1 MDELQSGIEVTG
13 SRVAGT
19 LYYVSDFDQFSP
31 GDADLC
37 QGHYVALKFE
47 APEGSTVTVQVFD
60 NEVARSAAQ
69 ELDSDMN
76 LICRVTDP
84 VKTKLKVTVSMDG
97 AEDLV
102 KVYRLGGLKLLD
114 TPSPVDHEDDGGEE
128 A

>member
-31 GDADLC
+31 GDPELC
-37 QGHYVALKFE
+37 EGHYVALKFE
-47 APEGSTVTVQVFD
+47 APEDSTVTVQVFD
-60 NEVARSAAQ
+60 NDVARSAAQ

-76 LICRVTDP
+76 LIVRVTDP
-84 VKTKLKVTVSMDG
+84 VNTKLKVTVSKTG
-97 AEDLV
+97 ADDLV
-102 KVYRLGGLKLLD
+102 KVYRFGGLKMLS
-114 TPSPVDHEDDGGEE
+114 TPSPVDHSENDNAE

>member
-1 MDELQSGIEVTG
+1 MDELQTGVEVTS

-31 GDADLC
+31 GDAELC

-47 APEGSTVTVQVFD
+47 APEGSTVTIQTFD
-60 NEVARSAAQ
+60 NNVPRRAPQ

-76 LICRVTDP
+76 AIIRVVDP
-84 VKTKLKVTVSMDG
+84 AKTKLKVVVSMDG

-102 KVYRLGGLKLLD
+102 KVYNFGGLKLLD
-114 TPSPVDHEDDGGEE
+114 TPSPADHN
-128 A
+128 